1 MRTFDLR
8 VGIQGHAFVALP
20 GDCGCPGD
28 IGARM
33 RGGLE
38 ALRGDTVGQRVRVFF
53 FQSEFRHAEAVTW
66 PRMVDSSSQRGPGQT
81 L

>member
-38 ALRGDTVGQRVRVFF
+38 ALRGDRAESECFF